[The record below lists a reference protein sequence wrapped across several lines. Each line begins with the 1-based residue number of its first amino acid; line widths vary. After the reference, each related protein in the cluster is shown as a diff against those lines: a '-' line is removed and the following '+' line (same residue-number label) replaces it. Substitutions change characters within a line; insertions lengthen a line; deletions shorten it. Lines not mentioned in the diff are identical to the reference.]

1 MNIRKRV
8 KYLYILS
15 LVIISIVINAC
26 STANDKKPQNAEEMY
41 NLAIKE
47 FEDEDWED
55 ANKLFEVIK
64 LQYAASKFADDAQ
77 YHIAEINYNKGEFI
91 LAAYNYNSLRRTYP
105 TSKYYKTSLFKAG
118 LCYYELS
125 PPYDRD
131 QEYTYKAIEKFQD
144 YQRLYAGDSLSE
156 QANIYIDELRDKLAH
171 RAFFT
176 AKLYM
181 KLHSRKS
188 ALIYLDV
195 VIAEFPDTKY
205 YELAYYEK
213 IKILATTF
221 RNDELHLLID
231 KYKSLFPDGEHL
243 KEVLEFERTNPK

>member
-1 MNIRKRV
+1 
-8 KYLYILS
+8 
-15 LVIISIVINAC
+15 
-26 STANDKKPQNAEEMY
+26 
-41 NLAIKE
+41 
-47 FEDEDWED
+47 
-55 ANKLFEVIK
+55 
-64 LQYAASKFADDAQ
+64 
-77 YHIAEINYNKGEFI
+77 
-91 LAAYNYNSLRRTYP
+91 
-105 TSKYYKTSLFKAG
+105 

-131 QEYTYKAIEKFQD
+131 QEYTYKAVEKFQD

-156 QANIYIDELRDKLAH
+156 KASTYIDELRNKLAH

-176 AKLYM
+176 AKLYI

-188 ALIYLDV
+188 SLIYLDV

-221 RNDELHLLID
+221 RNDELHLVID
-231 KYKSLFPDGEHL
+231 KYKNLFPEGKHL
-243 KEVLEFERTNPK
+243 KKVLEFERTNPQ